1 MKNYSKTHVLNEKR
15 TELHDRLNLTG
26 AEISINRLAAG
37 TGVPFVH
44 AHKNNEEIY
53 FVMTGKGHVIIDDE
67 KIDLIAGDWI
77 RIAPKGKRQF
87 FASQNEGMSY
97 ICIQVHEHSLQ
108 GYSAT
113 DGILY

>member
-1 MKNYSKTHVLNEKR
+1 MKNYSITHVGNERR

-26 AEISINRLAAG
+26 AEVSINNLSRG

-53 FVMTGKGHVIIDDE
+53 FVISGRGHVMIDEE
-67 KIDLIAGDWI
+67 KIDLKAGDWL
-77 RIAPKGKRQF
+77 RISPKGKRQF
-87 FASQNEGMSY
+87 FASDDSDISY
-97 ICIQVHEHSLQ
+97 VCIQVHENSLQ

-113 DGILY
+113 DGILF